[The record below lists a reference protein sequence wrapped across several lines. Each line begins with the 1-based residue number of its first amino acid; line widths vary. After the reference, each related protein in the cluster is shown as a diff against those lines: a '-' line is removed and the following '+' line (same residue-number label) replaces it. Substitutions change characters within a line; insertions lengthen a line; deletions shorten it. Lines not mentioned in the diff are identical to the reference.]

1 MIETPLDNAS
11 QIQCGEFIQ
20 GESKHYQAQASK
32 TDANR
37 LIDLWRL
44 ADKLL
49 KQKNDKSWTNSLLN
63 RADKEIEAL
72 NRIYQ
77 EAVNQAIY
85 WADQIQWLQKRFP
98 EGTYRDVVG
107 LCKVAD
113 REEYVEEQDYSLN
126 PGRYVGVEIEDDD
139 ISAEEFKEQIRH
151 NLLQLNELNSRS
163 IELISKIEEGMKNI
177 F

>member
-1 MIETPLDNAS
+1 MIF
-11 QIQCGEFIQ
+11 GV
-20 GESKHYQAQASK
+20 
-32 TDANR
+32 
-37 LIDLWRL
+37 L

-63 RADKEIEAL
+63 RADREIEAL

-98 EGTYRDVVG
+98 EGAYRDVVG

-113 REEYVEEQDYSLN
+113 REEYVVEQDYSLN
-126 PGRYVGVEIEDDD
+126 PGRYVGVEIEDYNL
-139 ISAEEFKEQIRH
+139 SEEEFKSELVNKR
-151 NLLQLNELNSRS
+151 LLLKQLSETSVKLERKIMDELES
-163 IELISKIEEGMKNI
+163 L
-177 F
+177 